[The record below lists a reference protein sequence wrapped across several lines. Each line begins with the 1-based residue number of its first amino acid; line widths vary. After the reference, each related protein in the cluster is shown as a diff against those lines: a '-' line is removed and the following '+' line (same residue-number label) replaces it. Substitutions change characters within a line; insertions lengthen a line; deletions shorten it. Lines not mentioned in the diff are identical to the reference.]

1 MDGWG
6 EGWTDGWTDE
16 QMELRKSERERK
28 EPQTVKKERIQKIC
42 KC

>member
-28 EPQTVKKERIQKIC
+28 EP
-42 KC
+42 